1 MAKKNQKKSEAQAKK
16 SVEGMSFV
24 ILLSL
29 SCVIKC
35 E

>member
-1 MAKKNQKKSEAQAKK
+1 MAKKNLKKSEAQAKK

-29 SCVIKC
+29 CHV
-35 E
+35 